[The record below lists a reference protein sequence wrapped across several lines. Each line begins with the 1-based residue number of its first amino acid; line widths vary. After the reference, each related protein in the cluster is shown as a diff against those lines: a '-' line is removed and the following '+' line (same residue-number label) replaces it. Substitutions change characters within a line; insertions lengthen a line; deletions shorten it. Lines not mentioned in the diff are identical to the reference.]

1 MATDTDLVQ
10 QYSFYKTNA
19 NAAQIEGTPHK
30 EADSSSRIQVAA
42 RKCKPCKQ
50 IRHTGREAAIRLRRG
65 RRDTVDPVLYGVSQT
80 SRSGILS
87 RISE

>member
-42 RKCKPCKQ
+42 NANLASKSGTLAERQ
-50 IRHTGREAAIRLRRG
+50 RSDSEGEGATRSIQFFTGFHKLAA
-65 RRDTVDPVLYGVSQT
+65 PVF
-80 SRSGILS
+80 
-87 RISE
+87 